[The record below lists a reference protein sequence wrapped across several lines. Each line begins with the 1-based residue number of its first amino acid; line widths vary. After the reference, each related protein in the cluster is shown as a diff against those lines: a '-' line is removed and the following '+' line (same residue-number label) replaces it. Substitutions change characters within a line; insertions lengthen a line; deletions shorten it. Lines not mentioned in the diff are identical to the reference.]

1 MNDKGE
7 IKLAVELFTED
18 TQTVT
23 NVTMIDEP
31 LFNEP
36 DLTDARAEQK
46 VVAHLSDYS
55 LRTRRATSVDPIEH
69 TSADTDDVIVKVMAL
84 CFMNYKSVVI

>member
-1 MNDKGE
+1 
-7 IKLAVELFTED
+7 
-18 TQTVT
+18 
-23 NVTMIDEP
+23 MIDEP
-31 LFNEP
+31 LFNEV
-36 DLTDARAEQK
+36 DLTDAMAEQK
-46 VVAHLSDYS
+46 VVAHLSAYS